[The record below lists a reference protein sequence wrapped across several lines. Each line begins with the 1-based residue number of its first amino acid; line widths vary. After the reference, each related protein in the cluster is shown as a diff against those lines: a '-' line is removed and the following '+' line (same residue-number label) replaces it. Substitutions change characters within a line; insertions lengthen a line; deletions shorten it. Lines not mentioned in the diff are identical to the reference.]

1 MPPLWYS
8 MDSISELS
16 QIYATLDE
24 FVYESAVAF
33 ITGTKDI
40 ETEWDDY
47 QDELRA
53 IGVERYLEITQ
64 EPTTA
69 ASSPSRRRPLRRS
82 RGGSSG
88 FATRCAQ
95 TRAGRNTVM
104 MTAEQRYLFDLH
116 GYLHLRNVLSAEELA
131 PRGRRR
137 SATSTRRPTNCRR
150 GSAST
155 AGATSTASPSTLRWS
170 ALPCTQ

>member
-40 ETEWDDY
+40 ETEWEDY

-64 EPTTA
+64 A
-69 ASSPSRRRPLRRS
+69 AYDSSE
-82 RGGSSG
+82 
-88 FATRCAQ
+88 FA
-95 TRAGRNTVM
+95 N
-104 MTAEQRYLFDLH
+104 
-116 GYLHLRNVLSAEELA
+116 
-131 PRGRRR
+131 
-137 SATSTRRPTNCRR
+137 
-150 GSAST
+150 
-155 AGATSTASPSTLRWS
+155 
-170 ALPCTQ
+170 